1 MISSNNQTRSVKQQ
15 INVQKMT
22 KDIKNGPRKQNLG
35 IQRLVLTIINAKFVL
50 WAFKFRLNN

>member
-1 MISSNNQTRSVKQQ
+1 MFK
-15 INVQKMT
+15 KMT